1 MSVSV
6 LDRDGD
12 DRVGSVEKP
21 SRRTFSADYK
31 LKIVKE
37 MQLCKSGE
45 FGALLRREGLYK
57 SQVYQWRKAH
67 SESGLQ
73 GLTNNKRG
81 PARTKDQKRIES
93 LEKEIDRLR
102 GDVDKFQ
109 KLSELA
115 GNALALY
122 EIISSSAESRNDS

>member
-1 MSVSV
+1 MGISV

-12 DRVGSVEKP
+12 SRGGSVEKP
-21 SRRTFSADYK
+21 SRRRTFSADYK

-45 FGALLRREGLYK
+45 LDALLRREGLYK
-57 SQVYQWRKAH
+57 SQVYQWRKAY

-73 GLTNNKRG
+73 GLTNRKRV
-81 PARTKDQKRIES
+81 PAKSVDQKRIES
-93 LEKEIDRLR
+93 LERKNDRLR

-109 KLSELA
+109 HALLSMITTNNFKKLHS
-115 GNALALY
+115 
-122 EIISSSAESRNDS
+122 